1 MDFIFVRFLLEGHGT
16 GPDKQISQA
25 VSVHICPGNVQPLVR
40 EGHNSQK
47 VDGINLIMV
56 L

>member
-1 MDFIFVRFLLEGHGT
+1 MNLIFVCFLLEGHGT

-25 VSVHICPGNVQPLVR
+25 VSVHICPENVQPQVR
-40 EGHNSQK
+40 EGQNSQN

>member
-1 MDFIFVRFLLEGHGT
+1 MRFLLEGHGT

-25 VSVHICPGNVQPLVR
+25 VSVHICPENVKALVG

-47 VDGINLIMV
+47 VDGINLIMA